1 MNTIRVDGNDVL
13 AVHYAT
19 KAARQFCISEG
30 KPVLIEAMTYRY
42 KKKTIY
48 LLVIHAYNYKSIKYS
63 IFFFFFSAGPHSTS
77 DDSTL
82 YRTSKEIALWNN
94 VAPIQRFK
102 QYIQSLGIWSKEQ
115 EDNLKINIKKEI
127 LDAFTEAEKK
137 PKPHWKEMFTDTYFN
152 MPDHIRYN
160 LLNIIY

>member
-48 LLVIHAYNYKSIKYS
+48 LLVIHSYNYKSIKYS
-63 IFFFFFSAGPHSTS
+63 IFFF
-77 DDSTL
+77 L
-82 YRTSKEIALWNN
+82 VLALIVHLMIVHYIELAKKLLFGIMLRQFKDLNN
-94 VAPIQRFK
+94 
-102 QYIQSLGIWSKEQ
+102 
-115 EDNLKINIKKEI
+115 
-127 LDAFTEAEKK
+127 
-137 PKPHWKEMFTDTYFN
+137 TYN
-152 MPDHIRYN
+152 P
-160 LLNIIY
+160 